1 MNIYLFVGMLSS
13 ILLLTTYALAKRNRA
28 EAYRLR
34 EFNKKDEAHIEEE
47 LMIHTALEQAGALP
61 NHHAHNSK
69 SNSQS
74 AKIRMIINYI
84 GYTVITIELF
94 FLYQMILDMI

>member
-1 MNIYLFVGMLSS
+1 MAILWGFWIFDGEVG
-13 ILLLTTYALAKRNRA
+13 
-28 EAYRLR
+28 LR
-34 EFNKKDEAHIEEE
+34 DFKKKDEAHIEEE

-61 NHHAHNSK
+61 NHHHSK

-74 AKIRMIINYI
+74 DKIRMIINYM

-94 FLYQMILDMI
+94 FLYQMIRDMI